1 MLIKSTLSNFLVCYG
16 IFYNLLLFGVSEI
29 SNVIVDC

>member
-1 MLIKSTLSNFLVCYG
+1 MLRKSTLSDFFVCYC
-16 IFYNLLLFGVSEI
+16 IFHYLLLFGVSEI